1 MLGDTRLQEKE
12 CMSKRQKFLPEFP
25 AEAVGLVI
33 STQQSLFE
41 VAEFLE
47 ISEGTLGNWV
57 RAFRA
62 KHPNAET

>member
-1 MLGDTRLQEKE
+1 
-12 CMSKRQKFLPEFP
+12 MSKRQKLLPEFP

-33 STQQSLFE
+33 STQRSLFE

-47 ISEGTLGNWV
+47 INEGTLGNWV